1 MILSTYEQDNKS
13 ANVCLQQHQW
23 AVMIYENNQYLK
35 TVLANS
41 EVDAEEIAEDYVMGV
56 K

>member
-23 AVMIYENNQYLK
+23 AVMIYENNQYIK
-35 TVLANS
+35 TIYAHS
-41 EVDAEEIAEDYVMGV
+41 ETKAEEIAEDYVMGV